1 MCLENCHGG
10 AWRSQGPCGVALG
23 VCSTAYG
30 KLKRPRPAMTT
41 NLTTAPLTS
50 ILDGDAAGAPSRCRA
65 RRRQP
70 LEAQRPACRTQC
82 HVMVGNITRAAHA
95 LNSEPLADVN
105 DPIVIA
111 ASQTK
116 AP

>member
-1 MCLENCHGG
+1 MLGELSWRCLAE
-10 AWRSQGPCGVALG
+10 SGPLRGRVGRVQHRLRQ
-23 VCSTAYG
+23 VE
-30 KLKRPRPAMTT
+30 
-41 NLTTAPLTS
+41 
-50 ILDGDAAGAPSRCRA
+50 AAAARNDDELNNSPSDVDIGRGRRGRA
-65 RRRQP
+65 VTVPGSARQP